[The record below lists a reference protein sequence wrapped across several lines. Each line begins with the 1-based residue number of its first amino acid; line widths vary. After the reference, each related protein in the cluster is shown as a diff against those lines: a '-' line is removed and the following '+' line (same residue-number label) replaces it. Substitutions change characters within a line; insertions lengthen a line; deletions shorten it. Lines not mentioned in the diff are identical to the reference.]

1 MIYYIC
7 KYLAIFLLKVFFS
20 FRVKGVNH
28 IPRQGPCILVANHS
42 SNLDPI
48 VLGCASSRR
57 VHFVAKEELF
67 RNPLASFFLRRLGA
81 FPLHRGEGDKEAVKR
96 IFSLLKEGK
105 VVGLFPEGT
114 RNQGELGTFQRGAL
128 KLLLR
133 AEVPVVVAGIR
144 GTYES
149 LPRGK
154 KIPRPFP
161 IQVTFSP
168 PFEVKGW
175 SVEEVEKKIRE
186 EMEALLSDEVQ

>member
-7 KYLAIFLLKVFFS
+7 KYLAIFLLKVFCS
-20 FRVKGVNH
+20 FRVKGVDN
-28 IPRQGPCILVANHS
+28 IPLQGPCLLVANHS

-57 VHFVAKEELF
+57 IYFVAKEELF

-81 FPLHRGEGDKEAVKR
+81 FPLRRGAGDKEAVRKV
-96 IFSLLKEGK
+96 FSLLGEGK
-105 VVGLFPEGT
+105 MVGLFPEGT
-114 RNQGELGTFQRGAL
+114 RGRGKVGDFQRGTL
-128 KLLLR
+128 KLILR

-161 IQVTFSP
+161 IQVSFSP
-168 PFEVKGW
+168 PLEVKGW
-175 SVEEVEKKIRE
+175 NIEEIEKRIRE
-186 EMEALLSDEVQ
+186 EMEVLLSERC

>member
-1 MIYYIC
+1 MIYYIS
-7 KYLAIFLLKVFFS
+7 KYLAIFLLKIFFS
-20 FRVKGVNH
+20 FQVKGASR
-28 IPRQGPCILVANHS
+28 ILLQGPCILVANHS

-48 VLGCASSRR
+48 VLGCASPRR
-57 VHFVAKEELF
+57 VYFVAKEELF
-67 RNPLASFFLRRLGA
+67 RNPLASFFLRHLGA

-114 RNQGELGTFQRGAL
+114 RNQGELGDFQRGAL
-128 KLLLR
+128 KLLIR
-133 AEVPVVVAGIR
+133 AGVPVVVAGIR

-154 KIPRPFP
+154 NIPHPFP
-161 IQVTFSP
+161 IRVSFSP
-168 PFEVKGW
+168 PFEVKNW

-186 EMEALLSDEVQ
+186 EMGVLLGEKD

>member
-48 VLGCASSRR
+48 VLGCTSSRR

-149 LPRGK
+149 LPRDK

-186 EMEALLSDEVQ
+186 EMEVLLSDEVQ

>member
-1 MIYYIC
+1 MIYYIS
-7 KYLAIFLLKVFFS
+7 KYLAIFLLKIFCS
-20 FRVKGVNH
+20 FRVTGVKH
-28 IPRQGPCILVANHS
+28 IPSQGPCILVANHS

-48 VLGCASSRR
+48 VLGCASFRR
-57 VHFVAKEELF
+57 VYFVAKEELF

-81 FPLHRGEGDKEAVKR
+81 FPLRRGEGDKEAVKR
-96 IFSLLKEGK
+96 IFSLLREGK

-114 RNQGELGTFQRGAL
+114 RNRGELGDFQRGAL
-128 KLLLR
+128 KLLLH
-133 AEVPVVVAGIR
+133 AGVPVVVAGIK

-149 LPRGK
+149 LPRDK

-161 IQVTFSP
+161 IRVSFSS

-186 EMEALLSDEVQ
+186 EMEALLSEND